1 MKINI
6 NASTIYSTIIIALI
20 IAIYVYGIVYLI
32 RHYDEFKVWTK
43 SLLDDAKQKHQ
54 IIKEEFINRR

>member
-20 IAIYVYGIVYLI
+20 IAIYIYGILYLI

-43 SLLDDAKQKHQ
+43 SLLDDARQKHQ
-54 IIKEEFINRR
+54 IIKKEFIIRK

>member
-20 IAIYVYGIVYLI
+20 IAIYIYGILYLI

-43 SLLDDAKQKHQ
+43 SLLDDARQKHQ